1 MVLLELED
9 MANTLLRTK
18 GPVNI
23 VPNEAFWVQNPQF
36 WSDFETVFFPVT
48 VET

>member
-1 MVLLELED
+1 
-9 MANTLLRTK
+9 MAITWSKVNGYSK
-18 GPVNI
+18 GPVYI